1 MRGRELMRSEAPVQG
16 RTAARRDQERWTP
29 SVRSRRS
36 TERRSSPDWPRP
48 SPNATSGRSSAR
60 CARAFIATAG
70 ANATATGNITT
81 PDGFSSVAIAASR
94 FNRLVTDP
102 LVAGAVEELRRHGVA
117 EDDVDLAW
125 VPGAF
130 ELPLAA
136 ERLAAS
142 GRYAAVVA
150 VGAVVRGATPHF
162 DHVAGQAAAGL
173 AAVGRATGVPV
184 AFGVLT
190 CDTMEQALDR
200 AGGKAGNKGAEAA
213 VCALEMAGLLEAI
226 DKEAG

>member
-1 MRGRELMRSEAPVQG
+1 MRRVYEGSIDGRGRKL
-16 RTAARRDQERWTP
+16 
-29 SVRSRRS
+29 
-36 TERRSSPDWPRP
+36 
-48 SPNATSGRSSAR
+48 
-60 CARAFIATAG
+60 
-70 ANATATGNITT
+70 
-81 PDGFSSVAIAASR
+81 AIAASR
-94 FNRLVTDP
+94 FNRVVTDP

-150 VGAVVRGATPHF
+150 IGAVVRGATPHF

-173 AAVGRATGVPV
+173 AAAARSTGVPV

-190 CDTMEQALDR
+190 CDTMEQAFDR

-213 VCALEMAGLLEAI
+213 LCALEMAGLLEAI

>member
-1 MRGRELMRSEAPVQG
+1 MGRTYQGEPNGRGRR
-16 RTAARRDQERWTP
+16 
-29 SVRSRRS
+29 
-36 TERRSSPDWPRP
+36 
-48 SPNATSGRSSAR
+48 
-60 CARAFIATAG
+60 IA
-70 ANATATGNITT
+70 
-81 PDGFSSVAIAASR
+81 VAASR

-117 EDDVDLAW
+117 SDDIDLAW

-150 VGAVVRGATPHF
+150 IGAVVRGATPHF
-162 DHVAGQAAAGL
+162 DHVAGQAATGL
-173 AAVGRATGVPV
+173 AAVTRATGVPV

-226 DKEAG
+226 DKQD

>member
-1 MRGRELMRSEAPVQG
+1 MRRVYEGSIDGRGRR
-16 RTAARRDQERWTP
+16 
-29 SVRSRRS
+29 
-36 TERRSSPDWPRP
+36 
-48 SPNATSGRSSAR
+48 
-60 CARAFIATAG
+60 
-70 ANATATGNITT
+70 
-81 PDGFSSVAIAASR
+81 VAIAASR

-102 LVAGAVEELRRHGVA
+102 LLAGALEELRRLGVEEA
-117 EDDVDLAW
+117 DVDLAW

-136 ERLAAS
+136 ERLAAT

-150 VGAVVRGATPHF
+150 IGAVVRGATPHF

-173 AAVGRATGVPV
+173 AAVTRATGVPV

-213 VCALEMAGLLEAI
+213 LCALEMAGLLEAI
-226 DKEAG
+226 DKQD

>member
-1 MRGRELMRSEAPVQG
+1 MSRVYEGSIDGRGRR
-16 RTAARRDQERWTP
+16 
-29 SVRSRRS
+29 
-36 TERRSSPDWPRP
+36 
-48 SPNATSGRSSAR
+48 
-60 CARAFIATAG
+60 
-70 ANATATGNITT
+70 
-81 PDGFSSVAIAASR
+81 VAIAASR

-117 EDDVDLAW
+117 EADIDLAW

-173 AAVGRATGVPV
+173 AAVSRATGVPV
-184 AFGVLT
+184 AF
-190 CDTMEQALDR
+190 A
-200 AGGKAGNKGAEAA
+200 
-213 VCALEMAGLLEAI
+213 
-226 DKEAG
+226 

>member
-1 MRGRELMRSEAPVQG
+1 MSRTEGRTYEGSVDGRGRR
-16 RTAARRDQERWTP
+16 
-29 SVRSRRS
+29 
-36 TERRSSPDWPRP
+36 
-48 SPNATSGRSSAR
+48 
-60 CARAFIATAG
+60 
-70 ANATATGNITT
+70 
-81 PDGFSSVAIAASR
+81 VAIAASR
-94 FNRLVTDP
+94 FNRVVTDP

-117 EDDVDLAW
+117 EGDVDLAW

-150 VGAVVRGATPHF
+150 IGAVVRGATPHF

-173 AAVGRATGVPV
+173 AAVTRSTGVPV

-190 CDTMEQALDR
+190 CDTMEQAFDR

-213 VCALEMAGLLEAI
+213 LTALEMAGLLEAI
-226 DKEAG
+226 EKEAG

>member
-1 MRGRELMRSEAPVQG
+1 MRRVYEGSIDGRGRR
-16 RTAARRDQERWTP
+16 
-29 SVRSRRS
+29 
-36 TERRSSPDWPRP
+36 
-48 SPNATSGRSSAR
+48 
-60 CARAFIATAG
+60 
-70 ANATATGNITT
+70 
-81 PDGFSSVAIAASR
+81 VAIAASR

-102 LVAGAVEELRRHGVA
+102 LVAGATEELRRHGVA
-117 EDDVDLAW
+117 SDQVDLAW

-130 ELPLAA
+130 ELPLVA

-173 AAVGRATGVPV
+173 AAASRATGVPV

-213 VCALEMAGLLEAI
+213 LCALEMAGLLEAI
-226 DKEAG
+226 DKQD

>member
-1 MRGRELMRSEAPVQG
+1 MRRVYEGSIDGTGRR
-16 RTAARRDQERWTP
+16 
-29 SVRSRRS
+29 
-36 TERRSSPDWPRP
+36 
-48 SPNATSGRSSAR
+48 
-60 CARAFIATAG
+60 
-70 ANATATGNITT
+70 
-81 PDGFSSVAIAASR
+81 VAVAASR
-94 FNRLVTDP
+94 FNRLVTDQ
-102 LVAGAVEELRRHGVA
+102 LVAGAVEALRRHGVA
-117 EDDVDLAW
+117 EADVDLAW

-142 GRYAAVVA
+142 GRYAAGVA

-173 AAVGRATGVPV
+173 AAASRATGVPI

-226 DKEAG
+226 EKEEG